1 MYPAE
6 VESVLLSIEGVE
18 DAAVV
23 GVPNLILGQVVE
35 AHIYS
40 NEDQS
45 LLTKRIKA
53 VCKEK
58 LEKYYSEKL

>member
-35 AHIYS
+35 ATH
-40 NEDQS
+40 
-45 LLTKRIKA
+45 LFK
-53 VCKEK
+53 
-58 LEKYYSEKL
+58 